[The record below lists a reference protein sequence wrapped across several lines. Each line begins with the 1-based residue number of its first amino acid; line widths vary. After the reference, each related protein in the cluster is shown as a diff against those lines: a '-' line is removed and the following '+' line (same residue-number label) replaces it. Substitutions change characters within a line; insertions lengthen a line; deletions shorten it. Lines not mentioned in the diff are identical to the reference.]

1 MSIIRSRKLI
11 LSVAAKE
18 ERQTIYEI
26 RHLIYAQELKQHA
39 INPCQQLF
47 DELDEENNYIVAK
60 EGNEIVGFI
69 SITSPNSKKYS
80 VDKYFFRSS
89 IPFSFDEYLYEIR
102 LLTVLKENRN
112 GNIALSLMFAA
123 FRWVQSHGGVHI
135 VAICRAELIEMYRK
149 AGLTPLAL
157 IAQSG
162 NVTYELAVAS
172 IKDLQLIVNK
182 NRSFYESL
190 QNKIDWQLPYLFF
203 AAAACYHGGSF
214 FKAIGEDLQT
224 LDKAI
229 QIINADVLDAWFPP
243 SPNVLKAIHE
253 SLPFLIQTSPPT
265 YAEGL
270 VKVIAEVRGIKERNI
285 LPGAGSSDLI
295 FLSLMS
301 LLNKKSKVLI
311 IDPCYGEY
319 IHVLENVVQCRI
331 TRFNLYREEGFV
343 VNTTSLLR
351 EIHKGYDM
359 VILVNPNS
367 PTGVHT
373 PKKAIEE
380 MLLQVPPSTIVWLD
394 ETYIEYAGS
403 SESLEKFA
411 IKTENLI
418 VCKSMSKVYALSGVR
433 AAYICCSSHIIE
445 VLKRFSPPWS
455 ISLPAQAAAIAALL
469 HGEYYQQQ
477 YATTHVLR
485 EKLKLR
491 LQELGIT
498 EIVDGVANFLLFYL
512 PARFSQKNEFLEF
525 CKQKNLFLRD
535 VSNMGKNIG
544 KNAVRIAVKNEI
556 TNDRM
561 ISIIEKSLVKAGQ
574 INV

>member
-26 RHLIYAQELKQHA
+26 RHLIYAHELKQHA

-123 FRWVQSHGGVHI
+123 FRWVQSHGGLHI
-135 VAICRAELIEMYRK
+135 VAICRADLIEMYRK

-190 QNKIDWQLPYLFF
+190 QIDWQLPYLFF

-477 YATTHVLR
+477 YAATHVLR
-485 EKLKLR
+485 GKLKLR

-512 PARFSQKNEFLEF
+512 PAHFSQKNEFLEF

-544 KNAVRIAVKNEI
+544 TNAVRIAVKNEI